1 MKWFLRKKC
10 CCESIAFY
18 CNNTIVLKCIR
29 SFSLHDFSFSLAYEA
44 MLYIQSTSSIILD
57 SSTSA
62 VVPTQSLIS
71 DGKFLYFGAL
81 FDEQIRTI
89 YSPLLGTRTSA
100 IQQISEILK
109 KTEED
114 RCVQYESVAILIS
127 PLGIPGKNISSTFRP
142 SAVRFFDFS
151 AVFSDIFT

>member
-1 MKWFLRKKC
+1 MIPSEEY

-62 VVPTQSLIS
+62 VVPTQSLIYG
-71 DGKFLYFGAL
+71 GKLFPFGAL
-81 FDEQIRTI
+81 FDEQIKRF
-89 YSPLLGTRTSA
+89 TRHFL
-100 IQQISEILK
+100 EHGLPPFNRFLK
-109 KTEED
+109 FLRKRRQVD
-114 RCVQYESVAILIS
+114 VC
-127 PLGIPGKNISSTFRP
+127 NMSTLPF
-142 SAVRFFDFS
+142 
-151 AVFSDIFT
+151 

>member
-1 MKWFLRKKC
+1 M
-10 CCESIAFY
+10 
-18 CNNTIVLKCIR
+18 LKCIR

-44 MLYIQSTSSIILD
+44 MPYIQSTSSIILD

-62 VVPTQSLIS
+62 VVPKQTLIS
-71 DGKFLYFGAL
+71 DGKSLYFGAL

-109 KTEED
+109 KTESD
-114 RCVQYESVAILIS
+114 LFIYFIYL
-127 PLGIPGKNISSTFRP
+127 KNWNTE
-142 SAVRFFDFS
+142 VRL
-151 AVFSDIFT
+151 